1 MNRLILPPMWLSVVT
16 VLLLCRPL
24 TAAEDKQS
32 PDQSPKAK
40 ESLDKPADTKPLV
53 TPAKKTPASP
63 LAPGVMITIEPD
75 AEVGETVS
83 RHDVV
88 ELLAVD
94 KNFDWAKNADFRRE
108 IWALQ
113 FKFKPMR
120 MISVDV
126 PQPSGM
132 MQRKLIWYMVYS
144 VTNTGK
150 ILVPAQAASLPYEN
164 ELADKQKVYEIKT
177 VEKPIHFIPEFLLEG
192 HNRLK
197 DKDTEAFTKSYPDR
211 VIPVA
216 DAAIQLRE
224 GYGQKLHTSVEM
236 NREIAVGQTVWG
248 AATWEDIDPKIVWF
262 SVYVTGLT
270 NAYRW
275 TDAPGEYK
283 AGDPIG
289 KGRKLLRKT
298 LKLNFWRPG
307 DEFFETEDEI
317 RYGIPGRL
325 DYEWVYR

>member
-1 MNRLILPPMWLSVVT
+1 MTCHSFASTWFSIAIMVLMCRALP
-16 VLLLCRPL
+16 
-24 TAAEDKQS
+24 AAEVNLPKQS
-32 PDQSPKAK
+32 PKS
-40 ESLDKPADTKPLV
+40 SLV
-53 TPAKKTPASP
+53 
-63 LAPGVMITIEPD
+63 PGVMITIEPD
-75 AEVGETVS
+75 VDLGETVS

-94 KNFDWAKNADFRRE
+94 KSYDWAKNIDFRHE
-108 IWALQ
+108 VSALQ

-126 PQPSGM
+126 PQPSGK

-150 ILVPAQAASLPYEN
+150 ILKPVKEAALSYEN
-164 ELADKQKVYEIKT
+164 ELDDKQKAYEIKT
-177 VEKPIHFIPEFLLEG
+177 VKEPIHFIPEFLLEG
-192 HNRLK
+192 RNRMK
-197 DKDTEAFTKSYPDR
+197 DSAPDGYTKYYPDR

-216 DAAIQLRE
+216 AAAIQLRE
-224 GYGQKLHTSVEM
+224 GYGQKLRTSVEM
-236 NREIAVGQTVWG
+236 NRDIAVGETLWG
-248 AATWEDIDPKIVWF
+248 VATWEDIDPKIVRF

-275 TDAPGEYK
+275 KDTPGEYK
-283 AGDPIG
+283 EGEPVG
-289 KGRKLLRKT
+289 TGRKLQRKT

-307 DEFFETEDEI
+307 DEFFETEEEI

>member
-1 MNRLILPPMWLSVVT
+1 MNRLLFLSMWLSVAT
-16 VLLLCRPL
+16 VVLLCRPL
-24 TAAEDKQS
+24 MAAENEQ
-32 PDQSPKAK
+32 
-40 ESLDKPADTKPLV
+40 PADQASQANESADKSTDAKPLDIQPV
-53 TPAKKTPASP
+53 EKNPNSP

-75 AEVGETVS
+75 VDLGDTVS

-94 KNFDWAKNADFRRE
+94 KDFNWAKNVDFRRE
-108 IWALQ
+108 VWALQ
-113 FKFKPMR
+113 FKFKPVR

-150 ILVPAQAASLPYEN
+150 IMSPVKDASLPYEN
-164 ELADKQKVYEIKT
+164 ELANKEKTYEIKT
-177 VEKPIHFIPEFLLEG
+177 VDKPIRFIPEFLLEG
-192 HNRLK
+192 RNRMK
-197 DKDTEAFTKSYPDR
+197 DSDGFTKFYPDR

-224 GYGQKLHTSVEM
+224 GYGQKLNTSVEM
-236 NREIAVGQTVWG
+236 NRDIAVGQTVWG
-248 AATWEDIDPKIVWF
+248 VATWEDIDPKVVRF
-262 SVYVTGLT
+262 SIYVTGLT

-275 TDAPGEYK
+275 KDTPGEYK
-283 AGDPIG
+283 EGDAIG
-289 KGRKLLRKT
+289 KGRKLTRKT

-307 DEFFETEDEI
+307 DEYFETEEEI
-317 RYGIPGRL
+317 RYGIPGRV

>member
-1 MNRLILPPMWLSVVT
+1 MNRILRTSMWLFIAA
-16 VLLLCRPL
+16 VLLCWPL
-24 TAAEDKQS
+24 MAADDKQS
-32 PDQSPKAK
+32 ADQSLKAN
-40 ESLDKPADTKPLV
+40 ESVDKPADAKPLDIQ
-53 TPAKKTPASP
+53 PAKKTSNSP
-63 LAPGVMITIEPD
+63 LAPGVMIAIEPD
-75 AEVGETVS
+75 LDMGETVS

-94 KNFDWAKNADFRRE
+94 KSFDWAKDVDFRHE
-108 IWALQ
+108 VWALQ
-113 FKFKPMR
+113 FKFKPVR

-150 ILVPAQAASLPYEN
+150 TMVPVKDAPLPNEN

-197 DKDTEAFTKSYPDR
+197 DKDTDGFPKFYPDR

-216 DAAIQLRE
+216 AAAIQLRE
-224 GYGQKLHTSVEM
+224 GYGQKILTSVEM
-236 NREIAVGQTVWG
+236 NREIPVGQTFWG
-248 AATWEDIDPKIVWF
+248 VATWEDIDPKIVQF

-275 TDAPGEYK
+275 TDTPGEYK
-283 AGDPIG
+283 EGGAIG
-289 KGRKLLRKT
+289 TGRKLERKT

-307 DEFFETEDEI
+307 DEYYETEDEI
-317 RYGIPGRL
+317 RYGIPGRV

>member
-1 MNRLILPPMWLSVVT
+1 M
-16 VLLLCRPL
+16 
-24 TAAEDKQS
+24 AAEDKQS
-32 PDQSPKAK
+32 VDQSPKAK
-40 ESLDKPADTKPLV
+40 ESVVKPADTKPLDIQ
-53 TPAKKTPASP
+53 PAKKAPNSP

-75 AEVGETVS
+75 MDLGDTVS

-94 KNFDWAKNADFRRE
+94 KDFNWAKDVDFRHE
-108 IWALQ
+108 VWALQ
-113 FKFKPMR
+113 FKFKPVR
-120 MISVDV
+120 MILVDV

-150 ILVPAQAASLPYEN
+150 TMVPVKDAALPYEK
-164 ELADKQKVYEIKT
+164 ELADKRKIYEIKS
-177 VEKPIHFIPEFLLEG
+177 VDKPIHFIPEFLLEG

-197 DKDTEAFTKSYPDR
+197 ENEGFTKLYPDR

-216 DAAIQLRE
+216 DAAIQVRE
-224 GYGQKLHTSVEM
+224 GYGQKIYTSVEM
-236 NREIAVGQTVWG
+236 NRDIPVGRTVWG
-248 AATWEDIDPKIVWF
+248 VATWEDLDPKILQF

-275 TDAPGEYK
+275 KDTPGEYK
-283 AGDPIG
+283 EGDPIG
-289 KGRKLLRKT
+289 TGRKLLRKT

-307 DEFFETEDEI
+307 DAYFETEDEI
-317 RYGIPGRL
+317 RYGLPGRV

>member
-1 MNRLILPPMWLSVVT
+1 MWLWIATIV
-16 VLLLCRPL
+16 LLCRPL
-24 TAAEDKQS
+24 IAAEEQQS
-32 PDQSPKAK
+32 EDQPIKAK
-40 ESLDKPADTKPLV
+40 ETVDKPVDSKSLDVL
-53 TPAKKTPASP
+53 PAKKAPNSP
-63 LAPGVMITIEPD
+63 LAPGVMIAIEPD
-75 AEVGETVS
+75 MDVGDTVS

-94 KNFDWAKNADFRRE
+94 KDFDWAKDVDFRHE
-108 IWALQ
+108 VWGLQ
-113 FKFKPMR
+113 FKFKPVR
-120 MISVDV
+120 MIFVDV

-150 ILVPAQAASLPYEN
+150 IMAPVKDAPLPYEKD
-164 ELADKQKVYEIKT
+164 LADKQKMYEIKP
-177 VEKPIHFIPEFLLEG
+177 VDKPVHFIPEFLLEG

-197 DKDTEAFTKSYPDR
+197 ENEGFTKSYPDR

-216 DAAIQLRE
+216 AAAIQMRE
-224 GYGQKLHTSVEM
+224 GYGQKIYTSVEM
-236 NREIAVGQTVWG
+236 NRDIAVGKTVWG
-248 AATWEDIDPKIVWF
+248 VATWEDLDPKIVQF

-275 TDAPGEYK
+275 KDTPGEYK
-283 AGDPIG
+283 EGDPIG

-307 DEFFETEDEI
+307 DSYFETEDEI
-317 RYGIPGRL
+317 RYGIPGRV